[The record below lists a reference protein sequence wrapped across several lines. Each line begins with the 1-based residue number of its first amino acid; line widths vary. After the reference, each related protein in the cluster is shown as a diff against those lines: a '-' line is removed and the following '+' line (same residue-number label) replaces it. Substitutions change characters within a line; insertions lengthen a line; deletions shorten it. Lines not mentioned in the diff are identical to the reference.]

1 MIGRR
6 RFITDNRNFLTMTP
20 TLPPTADA
28 LTPLSDINPA
38 ANLLPIQCIAQQL
51 GLSAD
56 DLIPYGHHMAKI
68 DIRALRPGSAQG
80 KLILVSSITP
90 TPLGEGKTV
99 TTIGLSQGIN
109 RLGYRGVACIRQ
121 PSLGPVFGVKGG
133 AAGGGCA
140 QVLPMEKLNLHLTGD
155 IHAISAAHN
164 LAAAALDARLY
175 HEQRLGHAFSQQTGR
190 PLLNIDAQ
198 QILWPRVVDLNDRAL
213 RQIQIGVG
221 GGSHGVARADHVEI
235 TAASELMAILALSEN
250 LHDMRQ
256 RIGRII
262 LAKNTDGQP
271 ITADDLGVAGA
282 MTALMKETVHPTLM
296 QTSEQTPVLI
306 HAGPFANI
314 AHGNSSVLADRLG
327 LQLAEYVVT
336 EAGFGSDMGMEKFFN
351 IKYRQSGIAP
361 SCVVLVAT
369 LRSLKAN
376 SGVFDIKPGQ
386 PLPAEI
392 LNTHIPLLSQGC
404 ANLAWH
410 IQHARSYGLPVV
422 VAVNRFPDDS
432 AEELAFLRDYA
443 LSAGAV
449 ACEISEAFA
458 KGGAGTAN
466 LAQQVIAACSQTTA
480 PTLPY
485 PDNAALEQKIQ
496 ILAQRYGAR
505 EVTLTPLARQQLD
518 EITAAG
524 FAHLPLCM
532 AKTPLSISADAS
544 LKNVPVDFVL
554 PITSCAVSAGAG
566 FVRIFAGDI
575 MTMPGLGTEPAY
587 YHIDID
593 DEGRIHGLS

>member
-1 MIGRR
+1 
-6 RFITDNRNFLTMTP
+6 MTP

-28 LTPLSDINPA
+28 LSALSDVNPE
-38 ANLLPIQCIAQQL
+38 ANLRPIQYIAQKL
-51 GLSAD
+51 GLTSEN
-56 DLIPYGHHMAKI
+56 LIPYGHHMAKV
-68 DIRALRPGSAQG
+68 DISALRSGGPQG

-133 AAGGGCA
+133 AAGGGAA

-175 HEQRLGHAFSQQTGR
+175 HEQRLGPDFSQQTGMPR
-190 PLLNIDAQ
+190 LNIDVQ
-198 QILWPRVVDLNDRAL
+198 QILWPRVVDHNDRAL
-213 RQIQIGVG
+213 RHIQVGVG
-221 GGSHGVARADHVEI
+221 GGTHGVERPDYVEI
-235 TAASELMAILALSEN
+235 TAASELMAILALSES

-262 LAKNTDGQP
+262 LAHSTAGAP

-282 MTALMKETVHPTLM
+282 MTALMKETIHPTLM

-386 PLPAEI
+386 PLPADI
-392 LNTHIPLLSQGC
+392 ININIPLLSQGC
-404 ANLAWH
+404 ANLKWH
-410 IQHARSYGLPVV
+410 IHHAKSYGLPVV

-432 AEELAFLRDYA
+432 AEELAFLSDYA

-458 KGGAGTAN
+458 KGGLGVTA
-466 LAQQVIAACSQTTA
+466 LAQQVINACTHVTE
-480 PTLPY
+480 PVLPY
-485 PDNAALEQKIQ
+485 PDSASLEQKIAV
-496 ILAQRYGAR
+496 LAQGYGAR
-505 EVTLTPLARQQLD
+505 DITFTPLARQQLAA
-518 EITAAG
+518 ITAAG

-532 AKTPLSISADAS
+532 AKTPLSISADAR
-544 LKNVPVDFVL
+544 LKNVPQDFVL
-554 PITSCAVSAGAG
+554 PITACAVSAGAG
-566 FVRIFAGDI
+566 FVRIYAGDI
-575 MTMPGLGTEPAY
+575 MTMPGLGTQPAY

-593 DEGRIHGLS
+593 DEGRIRGLS

>member
-1 MIGRR
+1 
-6 RFITDNRNFLTMTP
+6 MTP
-20 TLPPTADA
+20 TLSSSADA
-28 LTPLSDINPA
+28 LPSLANMSPET
-38 ANLLPIQCIAQQL
+38 NLLPIQQIAQQL

-56 DLIPYGHHMAKI
+56 DLIPYGHPMAKV
-68 DIRALRPGSAQG
+68 DIRALRPGGPQG

-133 AAGGGCA
+133 AAGGGAA

-164 LAAAALDARLY
+164 LAAAALDARMY
-175 HEQRLGHAFSQQTGR
+175 HEQRLGLAFSQQTGM

-198 QILWPRVVDLNDRAL
+198 QILWPRVVDHNDRAL
-213 RQIQIGVG
+213 RHIQVGVG
-221 GGSHGVARADHVEI
+221 GGTHGVERHDHVEI
-235 TAASELMAILALSEN
+235 TAASELMAILALSES

-262 LAKNTDGQP
+262 LAHSTSGQA

-282 MTALMKETVHPTLM
+282 MAALMKETIHPTLM

-327 LQLAEYVVT
+327 LQLADYVVT

-392 LNTHIPLLSQGC
+392 LDTNIPLLSQGC
-404 ANLAWH
+404 ANLKWH
-410 IQHARSYGLPVV
+410 INHAKSYGLPVV
-422 VAVNRFPDDS
+422 VAVNCFPDDS
-432 AEELAFLRDYA
+432 PEELAFLADYA

-458 KGGAGTAN
+458 KGGAGTTA
-466 LAQQVIAACSQTTA
+466 LAQRVIDACAHASPPVLA
-480 PTLPY
+480 Y
-485 PDNAALEQKIQ
+485 PDNASLEQKIE

-505 EVTLTPLARQQLD
+505 EVTFTPQARQQLD
-518 EITAAG
+518 SITEAG
-524 FAHLPLCM
+524 FGHLPLCI

-544 LKNVPVDFVL
+544 LKNVPRDFVL
-554 PITSCAVSAGAG
+554 PVTACAVSAGAG
-566 FVRIFAGDI
+566 FVRIYAGDI
-575 MTMPGLGTEPAY
+575 MTMPGLGTQPAY

-593 DEGRIHGLS
+593 DEGCIRGLS

>member
-1 MIGRR
+1 
-6 RFITDNRNFLTMTP
+6 MTP
-20 TLPPTADA
+20 TMPSTADD
-28 LTPLSDINPA
+28 LPLNSDLIHHPA
-38 ANLLPIQCIAQQL
+38 MLSIQQIAQQL
-51 GLSAD
+51 GVSAED
-56 DLIPYGHHMAKI
+56 VIPYGHHMAKV
-68 DIRALRPGSAQG
+68 DIRALQPGGAQG

-109 RLGYRGVACIRQ
+109 RLGHRCVACIRQ

-133 AAGGGCA
+133 AAGGGA
-140 QVLPMEKLNLHLTGD
+140 SQVQPMEKLNLHLTGD

-175 HEQRLGHAFSQQTGR
+175 HEQRLGPAFSQQTGL
-190 PLLNIDAQ
+190 PLLNIDPQ
-198 QILWPRVVDLNDRAL
+198 QILWPRVVDHNDRAL
-213 RQIQIGVG
+213 RHIRVGIGEKTN
-221 GGSHGVARADHVEI
+221 GVERADHVEI

-250 LHDMRQ
+250 LPDMRQ

-262 LAKNTDGQP
+262 LAHSTSGQP
-271 ITADDLGVAGA
+271 ITTTDLGVAGA
-282 MTALMKETVHPTLM
+282 MAALMKETIHPTLM
-296 QTSEQTPVLI
+296 QTSEHTPVLI

-327 LQLAEYVVT
+327 LQLADFVVT

-376 SGVFDIKPGQ
+376 SGAYDIKPGQ

-392 LNTHIPLLSQGC
+392 LNVNIPLLNQGC
-404 ANLAWH
+404 TNLKWH
-410 IQHARSYGLPVV
+410 INNAKSYGLPVV

-432 AEELAFLRDYA
+432 PEELRFLTDYA
-443 LSAGAV
+443 LSAGAL
-449 ACEISEAFA
+449 ACEISDAFA
-458 KGGAGTAN
+458 LGGAGTTA
-466 LAQQVIAACSQTTA
+466 LAQQVIAACAQDTE
-480 PTLPY
+480 PMLPY
-485 PDNAALEQKIQ
+485 PDSATLEDKLQVM
-496 ILAQRYGAR
+496 AQRYGAR
-505 EVTLTPLARQQLD
+505 DVIFTPQARRQLE

-524 FAHLPLCM
+524 FGHLPLCI

-544 LKNVPVDFVL
+544 LKNVPHDFVL
-554 PITSCAVSAGAG
+554 PVTACAVSAGAG
-566 FVRIFAGDI
+566 FVRIYTGNI
-575 MTMPGLGTEPAY
+575 MTMPGLGTLPAY

-593 DEGRIHGLS
+593 DEGHIHGLS